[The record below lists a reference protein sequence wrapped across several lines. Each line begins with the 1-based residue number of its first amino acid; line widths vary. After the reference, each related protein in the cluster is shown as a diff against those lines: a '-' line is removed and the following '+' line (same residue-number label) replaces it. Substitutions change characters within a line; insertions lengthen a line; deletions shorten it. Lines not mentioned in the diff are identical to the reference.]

1 MENFQRVNVVKYKK
15 ESWYSNFQIN
25 NAVIEEIHENYLKI
39 VFDEKTTKN
48 GEPTF
53 GGGLFYTDVY
63 EITPL

>member
-1 MENFQRVNVVKYKK
+1 MENFQRVNIVRYKK
-15 ESWYSNFQIN
+15 ENWYSNFQIN
-25 NAVIEEIHENYLKI
+25 NAIVVYSHEDYLKI